1 MPALAAPGLLLNS
14 NDIERIRQT
23 AASQPWAAE
32 IAKGL
37 VAYADAWPDQHV
49 REFGL
54 AKWELPKEG
63 AGWSH
68 DYVCPVHGTRL
79 RHESQYYDCLL
90 YTSPSPRD

>member
-1 MPALAAPGLLLNS
+1 MRSTLLLFLAMPALAAPGLLLNS

-54 AKWELPKEG
+54 AKWELPKASATSRARRTCVP
-63 AGWSH
+63 AGS
-68 DYVCPVHGTRL
+68 DYRGWEV
-79 RHESQYYDCLL
+79 
-90 YTSPSPRD
+90 